1 MKLTALKE
9 IIMKMLEQF
18 NPVESMREVHTEE
31 LVDAHAFCER
41 MFEINGNRLRNLLL
55 RWCANKHYGW

>member
-1 MKLTALKE
+1 
-9 IIMKMLEQF
+9 MKMLEQF